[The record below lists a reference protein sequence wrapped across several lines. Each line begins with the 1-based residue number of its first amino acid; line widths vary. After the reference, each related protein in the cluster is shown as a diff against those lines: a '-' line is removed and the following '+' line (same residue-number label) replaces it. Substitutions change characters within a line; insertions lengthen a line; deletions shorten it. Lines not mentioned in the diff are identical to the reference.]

1 MPNIFTKLKNRFA
14 SSSNNPPSK
23 SKSTSDLAT
32 TSSSQQQ
39 QQLSSTTSLV
49 HCYSVKE
56 KDLPKL
62 HFASWKGNL
71 DKVTELCRPDKIN
84 SLDKEGRLFI
94 FKVAYFC
101 DLYFI

>member
-1 MPNIFTKLKNRFA
+1 MPNIFTKLKNRFT

-32 TSSSQQQ
+32 TSSSQQ

-71 DKVTELCRPDKIN
+71 DKVTELSRPDKIN
-84 SLDKEGRLFI
+84 SLDKEGRLVIMI
-94 FKVAYFC
+94 F
-101 DLYFI
+101 